1 MKIVAKIFQILLIAL
16 LAFTVFTQGMTIYSI
31 AVHNHNVAQ
40 ILPERVYALR
50 ALIATNVVM
59 FGGVTVYYLYKKRPA
74 VGILLSTAAAVAFIV
89 IAFDLKRVFPS
100 SILAYGAVGVDTLKM
115 LWRHMSPAL
124 LPVFMLGAWL
134 FGRQAEDRQASKK
147 AIKQIMEGIEKTPEC
162 ASSDPLAPPLAAKRR
177 QEGIVVKGDK

>member
-1 MKIVAKIFQILLIAL
+1 MKIVAKIFQILLIIFL
-16 LAFTVFTQGMTIYSI
+16 VFTVFTQGMTIYSI
-31 AVHNHNVAQ
+31 AAHNHTVEH

-59 FGGVTVYYLYKKRPA
+59 FGGVAVYFFYKKRPA
-74 VGILLSTAAAVAFIV
+74 VGILLSTVAAVAFIV

-100 SILAYGAVGVDTLKM
+100 SILAYGAVGVDTVKM

-134 FGRQAEDRQASKK
+134 FGQRVEDRRASKK
-147 AIKQIMEGIEKTPEC
+147 AIKEIMGEPSKTAEL
-162 ASSDPLAPPLAAKRR
+162 ASSDPLAPSPAAKRR
-177 QEGIVVKGDK
+177 QEGIVIRRDK